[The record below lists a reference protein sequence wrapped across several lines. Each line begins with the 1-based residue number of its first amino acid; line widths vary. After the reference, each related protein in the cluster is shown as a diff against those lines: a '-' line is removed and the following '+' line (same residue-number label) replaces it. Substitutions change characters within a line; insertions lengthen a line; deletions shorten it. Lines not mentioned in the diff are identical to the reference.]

1 MKELI
6 QFYRLRFAALILSC
20 APVLLAF
27 GLLGVAEP
35 RSQWQPEW
43 EKTVAAAK
51 REGQLTAYLQGDIA
65 YVQEFNKA
73 YPEIKVLEYGAGGGG
88 AQVGPR
94 LLMERRAG
102 KYTLDLYIGGPGTP
116 FSFFHR
122 AKTLDAIRPG
132 LLLPEVVDESKW
144 FEGRHHYV
152 DHEGQYIFLFEGTA
166 QSYISYNSKLVKPG
180 ELSSH
185 WDIFKPRW
193 KGKIG
198 SDDPMTPGIVGHGT
212 RFMYYNQELG
222 PQFLV
227 RLFSDADLIISRDRR
242 QILDWLASGKIL
254 LCLFC
259 YGVDEAKKQG
269 LPVDSVEPYGLKEA
283 ASIVPITG
291 SIAYLNRAPHP
302 NAAKVFI
309 NWFLSRE
316 GQIAYQK
323 SRLIASSGADSL
335 RLDIPKEDVPLM
347 SRRRTGGR
355 YLNTSRPEWID
366 VTPIRNL
373 IRESM
378 AKARAK

>member
-1 MKELI
+1 MKKFV
-6 QFYRLRFAALILSC
+6 QVYRIRLAAVILSY
-20 APVLLAF
+20 APVLLASGF
-27 GLLGVAEP
+27 LSAAEP
-35 RSQWQPEW
+35 KPQLQMEW
-43 EKTVAAAK
+43 EKTVAAAR
-51 REGQLTAYLQGDIA
+51 REGQLTAYFQGDMS
-65 YVQEFNKA
+65 YVPEFQKR

-102 KYTLDLYIGGPGTP
+102 KYTLDLYVGGPGTP

-122 AKTLDAIRPG
+122 AKTLDPIRVA

-144 FEGRHHYV
+144 FEGRHQYV
-152 DHEGQYIFLFEGTA
+152 DHEAQYIFLFEGTA

-180 ELSSH
+180 EISSH
-185 WDIFKPRW
+185 WDLLQPRW
-193 KGKIG
+193 KGKIV
-198 SDDPMTPGIVGHGT
+198 SDDPMIPGIVGHGT

-222 PQFLV
+222 PKFLI
-227 RLFSDADLIISRDRR
+227 RLFSDADIIISRDKR
-242 QILDWLASGKIL
+242 QMVDWLASGKVL

-291 SIAYLNRAPHP
+291 SIALLNRAPHP
-302 NAAKVFI
+302 NAAKLFI

-316 GQIAYQK
+316 GQISYQK

-335 RLDIPKEDVPLM
+335 RVDIPKEDVPLM

-355 YLNTSRPEWID
+355 YLYTSRPEWID

-373 IRESM
+373 IREAM
-378 AKARAK
+378 AKAKAR